1 MKILKVI
8 IKKEWYDLI
17 KSGEKTI
24 EYRDYSDFWISRL
37 ENKNGSFR
45 HYDLI
50 EFKNDVTGLNIIFA
64 EQMDFVLQQVLARD
78 PFKIKKRSMK
88 RKKIISK
95 KK

>member
-50 EFKNDVTGLNIIFA
+50 ELKNGYKANSRKMVTEFKGISFDDIEYQYLIEVG
-64 EQMDFVLQQVLARD
+64 
-78 PFKIKKRSMK
+78 
-88 RKKIISK
+88 KIISAE
-95 KK
+95 

>member
-50 EFKNDVTGLNIIFA
+50 EFKNGYKANSRKMVTELKGISFDDIEYQYLI
-64 EQMDFVLQQVLARD
+64 EVG
-78 PFKIKKRSMK
+78 
-88 RKKIISK
+88 KIISAE
-95 KK
+95 

>member
-50 EFKNDVTGLNIIFA
+50 EFKNGYKANSRKMVT
-64 EQMDFVLQQVLARD
+64 E
-78 PFKIKKRSMK
+78 FKGISFDDIEYQYLIEVG
-88 RKKIISK
+88 KIISAE
-95 KK
+95 